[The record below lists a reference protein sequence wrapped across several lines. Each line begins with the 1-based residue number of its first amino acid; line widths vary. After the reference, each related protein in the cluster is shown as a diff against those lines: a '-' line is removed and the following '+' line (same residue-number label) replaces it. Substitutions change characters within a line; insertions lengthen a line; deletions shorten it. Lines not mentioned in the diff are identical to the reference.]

1 MTNDTI
7 LLDEFG
13 TLFSDFDEVMSE
25 EFVVQLVKFETWSR
39 LVELSSRSSILD
51 HIYVKDI
58 SIAKSLTSFKP
69 CFGDHSAIILNVAVN
84 KSKPKT
90 EFKRDWR
97 KYSKELLLSRLS
109 NADWNIKYDTVQDYW
124 NHFENQL
131 VTIVDS
137 IVPYIEFIDK
147 DVKHATPPVIKNKLN
162 IRNRLLKKSRTTP
175 TGEIKARI
183 KNLNIEIKN
192 FFYSRKKLSVRRGIQ
207 PGNSKSL
214 WRAVNTAKDIGQP
227 RIPNDMMYNNK
238 IVTGFDAC
246 ESFAKFFEGKVNDIV
261 RDVVIDPT
269 VHNGGRKIYANDYMF
284 MTRTDIVNSVKS
296 LKVKNSEGYDRIP
309 QRVLIDGLEI
319 LVEPLTIFFNKVYMS
334 REIPGQWLIS
344 KIIPVHKK
352 GSRSDCANYRPVANL
367 CSTSKFF
374 EKMILNRIKSLESIN
389 GIEVGGR
396 QQHGFTKNKS
406 TLTAGLLLQSLIARA
421 LDEDS
426 YVAMASIDLSAA
438 FDMVDVGLLIKRLK
452 ILGLPDDVVGLIE
465 IWLRERYF
473 YVCVGDHT
481 STLLTSWHGI
491 IQGSILG
498 PILYAI
504 FISPLFDIENLTC
517 FADDKFALVEN
528 KEKSLVQIHI
538 QQKLKKVIDWL
549 TKSGMKV
556 NEAKTDLCLFF
567 KHDTTPIRISLNG
580 QTVISKNKIN
590 VLGVIFDSKLQWTDQ
605 VALTMKKANSAL
617 CAIKMISKFFTFQR
631 INQSNH
637 IKLLLNSF
645 L

>member
-1 MTNDTI
+1 M
-7 LLDEFG
+7 
-13 TLFSDFDEVMSE
+13 
-25 EFVVQLVKFETWSR
+25 
-39 LVELSSRSSILD
+39 
-51 HIYVKDI
+51 
-58 SIAKSLTSFKP
+58 
-69 CFGDHSAIILNVAVN
+69 
-84 KSKPKT
+84 
-90 EFKRDWR
+90 
-97 KYSKELLLSRLS
+97 
-109 NADWNIKYDTVQDYW
+109 
-124 NHFENQL
+124 
-131 VTIVDS
+131 
-137 IVPYIEFIDK
+137 
-147 DVKHATPPVIKNKLN
+147 
-162 IRNRLLKKSRTTP
+162 
-175 TGEIKARI
+175 
-183 KNLNIEIKN
+183 
-192 FFYSRKKLSVRRGIQ
+192 
-207 PGNSKSL
+207 
-214 WRAVNTAKDIGQP
+214 
-227 RIPNDMMYNNK
+227 
-238 IVTGFDAC
+238 
-246 ESFAKFFEGKVNDIV
+246 
-261 RDVVIDPT
+261 
-269 VHNGGRKIYANDYMF
+269 
-284 MTRTDIVNSVKS
+284 
-296 LKVKNSEGYDRIP
+296 
-309 QRVLIDGLEI
+309 
-319 LVEPLTIFFNKVYMS
+319 
-334 REIPGQWLIS
+334 
-344 KIIPVHKK
+344 
-352 GSRSDCANYRPVANL
+352 
-367 CSTSKFF
+367 
-374 EKMILNRIKSLESIN
+374 
-389 GIEVGGR
+389 
-396 QQHGFTKNKS
+396 
-406 TLTAGLLLQSLIARA
+406 LQSLIARA

-438 FDMVDVGLLIKRLK
+438 FDIVDVGLLIKRLK

-617 CAIKMISKFFTFQR
+617 CAIKMISKFFTFR
-631 INQSNH
+631 ELISLITSNFYSILFYNSEIWH
-637 IKLLLNSF
+637 LPSLNSNLKQKILSSSARAIKMCTKNCDPMTSFQRLHEIAGRATPEKLMQYKLALSLFKLYNGDQNSLEFSALNFAQVLTTRQTTFMITKNNKLKVGLNALCNRLRILNNKIPLTWLNLSLDTFKVKCKKLF

>member
-1 MTNDTI
+1 M
-7 LLDEFG
+7 
-13 TLFSDFDEVMSE
+13 
-25 EFVVQLVKFETWSR
+25 R
-39 LVELSSRSSILD
+39 
-51 HIYVKDI
+51 
-58 SIAKSLTSFKP
+58 
-69 CFGDHSAIILNVAVN
+69 
-84 KSKPKT
+84 
-90 EFKRDWR
+90 
-97 KYSKELLLSRLS
+97 
-109 NADWNIKYDTVQDYW
+109 
-124 NHFENQL
+124 
-131 VTIVDS
+131 
-137 IVPYIEFIDK
+137 
-147 DVKHATPPVIKNKLN
+147 PPVIKNKLN

-183 KNLNIEIKN
+183 KNLIVEIKN
-192 FFYSRKKLSVRRGIQ
+192 VFNSRKKLSVRRGIQ

-344 KIIPVHKK
+344 KIIPVNKK

-367 CSTSKFF
+367 CSTSKIF

-438 FDMVDVGLLIKRLK
+438 FDIVDVGLLIKRLK

-617 CAIKMISKFFTFQR
+617 CAIKMISKFFTFR
-631 INQSNH
+631 ELISLITSNFYSILFYNSEIWH
-637 IKLLLNSF
+637 LPSLNSNLKQKILSSSARAIKMCTKNCDPMTSFQRLHEIAGRATPEKLMQYKLALSLFKLYNGDQNSLEFSALNFAQVLTTRQTTFMITKNNKLKVGLNALCNRLRILNNKIPLTWLNLSLDTFKVKCKKLF